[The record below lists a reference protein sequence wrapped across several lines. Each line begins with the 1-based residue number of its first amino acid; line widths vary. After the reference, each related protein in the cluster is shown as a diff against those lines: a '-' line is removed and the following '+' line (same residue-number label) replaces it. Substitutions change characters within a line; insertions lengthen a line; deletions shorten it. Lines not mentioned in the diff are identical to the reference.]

1 MAGAR
6 AGWVEK
12 TTQERSVMLA
22 SAHREADEVAQKACL
37 LEGELVVE
45 RRARDTVELKLL
57 SLVDLAARGA
67 A

>member
-1 MAGAR
+1 
-6 AGWVEK
+6 
-12 TTQERSVMLA
+12 MLV

-45 RRARDTVELKLL
+45 RRARDTVELKLP
-57 SLVDLAARGA
+57 SLVDLVARGA